1 MRNPSPFLLLVLF
14 PILGGG
20 CTGERNG
27 PAPAVRDSAG
37 VAIVESPAQ
46 AVEAAPEWRI
56 DLEPVLDIG
65 VVEGDSAYQL
75 DDVTDALRLSDGSV
89 AVADGGSSEI
99 RVYGPDGRF
108 RFAAGGPGEGPGE
121 LQRLSAFYRMA
132 GDSLLAY
139 DSRLGRVSVF
149 APDGGFVR
157 SRLPETEGGGRA
169 VLVSRLADGTMV
181 VHENQR
187 VVDPPETGV
196 HQIPRT
202 YLLLSPAGTTDSLTT
217 LPGGQHYLYAEGNG
231 LYISSLPFG
240 VEDHVTTD
248 RRHVFA
254 ASSARFEVRKYAA
267 DGRLERRIRVARPP
281 TPVTEED
288 VERMLATRTAS
299 APDENAVREMR
310 SRIREM
316 ELPETMP
323 AFEELEADAAGHLW
337 VREYVPRGTES
348 NDWIVFDPEGA
359 VTGTVTLP
367 LSFEPLEIADDY
379 VLGRWRDELDVEHVR
394 MYELRRE
401 GGAEAASAGIG
412 R

>member
-1 MRNPSPFLLLVLF
+1 MMVV
-14 PILGGG
+14 G
-20 CTGERNG
+20 CDGEG
-27 PAPAVRDSAG
+27 SDGYAPTVRDSAG
-37 VAIVESPAQ
+37 VAIVENPAE
-46 AVEAAPEWRI
+46 AVEAAPEWSMSP
-56 DLEPVLDIG
+56 EPILDVG

-121 LQRLSAFYRMA
+121 FRWLSALYRMA

-139 DSRLGRVSVF
+139 DSRLLRVSVF
-149 APDGGFVR
+149 APGGAFVR
-157 SRLPETEGGGRA
+157 SRLLETEGGGRT

-217 LPGGQHYLYAEGNG
+217 LPGGQQHLYAEGGG
-231 LYISSLPFG
+231 LYVSSLPFG
-240 VEDHVTTD
+240 VEDHVTAE
-248 RRHVFA
+248 RRHVYA
-254 ASSARFEVRKYAA
+254 GNSARFEVRKYAA
-267 DGRLERRIRVARPP
+267 DSRLERRIRVARPP

-288 VERMLATRTAS
+288 VERMLDARTAP
-299 APDENAVREMR
+299 APDENAAREMR
-310 SRIREM
+310 NRIREM

-323 AFEELEADAAGHLW
+323 AFEELEVDAAGHLW

-348 NDWIVFDPEGA
+348 NDWIVFGPEGA
-359 VTGTVTLP
+359 VTGTVSLP
-367 LSFEPLEIADDY
+367 ARFEPLEIGEDY

-401 GGAEAASAGIG
+401 RGAGASSAGE
-412 R
+412 RQ